1 MGPPPRY
8 PKNPQLESA
17 LAAIKAAE
25 RDYASLVGR
34 IRADM
39 SAEDGGR
46 GSDMLASILGDMA
59 RAHERKVGGMKKEAE
74 KLRESGGG

>member
-1 MGPPPRY
+1 MGPPPRS

-17 LAAIKAAE
+17 LAAIKAVE
-25 RDYASLVGR
+25 RDHAILVAR

-46 GSDMLASILGDMA
+46 GSDMLASILGDVA
-59 RAHERKVGGMKKEAE
+59 RAHEKKLGELKREAE
-74 KLRESGGG
+74 ILRERGG

>member
-1 MGPPPRY
+1 MGPPPRS
-8 PKNPQLESA
+8 PKNQQLESA
-17 LAAIKAAE
+17 LAVIKAVE

-59 RAHERKVGGMKKEAE
+59 RAHERKVEELKKEAE
-74 KLRESGGG
+74 RLRERGGG